1 MIGFAKT
8 EAVAQRFSFKKLSLK
23 ISQNLQRN
31 ASVESFFNDVFVYR
45 FY

>member
-8 EAVAQRFSFKKLSLK
+8 EAVVQKFSFKKLSLK
-23 ISQNLQRN
+23 ISQNLQQN
-31 ASVESFFNDVFVYR
+31 PSVESFFNNVFVYL